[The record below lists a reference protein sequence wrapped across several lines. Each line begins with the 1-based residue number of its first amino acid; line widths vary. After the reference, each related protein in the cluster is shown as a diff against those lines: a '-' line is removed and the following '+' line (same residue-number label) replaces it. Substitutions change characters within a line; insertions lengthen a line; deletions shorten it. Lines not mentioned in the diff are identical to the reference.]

1 MPGPRLLAALCG
13 ALLCA
18 SGLFAGSGDFCDS
31 IECLNG
37 GTCLSQDELPFY
49 CLCPEGFTGPI
60 CNETEKGPCFP
71 NPCRNDAECQ
81 VLDEEAHRGDVF
93 KQYVCECKQGYSGVH
108 CESML
113 GFFYQE
119 GKRNT
124 FLIFWSPGEKSPRP
138 GPGMAAGAASRCAM
152 PLGMETGAI
161 ADRQIS
167 ASSVHLGFMALQRWA
182 PELARLHRSGIV
194 NAWTASNYDRKP
206 WIQVNL
212 LRRMQVTGVVTQ
224 GASRAGRAEYVK
236 VFKVAYSLDGKKF
249 KFIQDDENSGDKKL
263 GNPDYCHVLWLQ
275 VNRLTLILTQGY
287 LSVDTVTCWGGV
299 RRRVGELGCTPS
311 LLSENR
317 PQGSPRVS
325 VKLGN
330 TRIANTK
337 ASAHVTDA
345 EAESWQGQELPGAP
359 LLAGSELSLHPGAWG
374 CLCGSRWPAPQIDL
388 GSQKQVTG
396 IITQGARDFGN
407 IQYVAY
413 KVAHSTD
420 GLKWTEYKDPG
431 A

>member
-108 CESML
+108 CE
-113 GFFYQE
+113 
-119 GKRNT
+119 
-124 FLIFWSPGEKSPRP
+124 
-138 GPGMAAGAASRCAM
+138 SRCAM

-249 KFIQDDENSGDKKL
+249 KFIQDDENSGDK
-263 GNPDYCHVLWLQ
+263 
-275 VNRLTLILTQGY
+275 
-287 LSVDTVTCWGGV
+287 
-299 RRRVGELGCTPS
+299 
-311 LLSENR
+311 
-317 PQGSPRVS
+317 
-325 VKLGN
+325 
-330 TRIANTK
+330 
-337 ASAHVTDA
+337 
-345 EAESWQGQELPGAP
+345 
-359 LLAGSELSLHPGAWG
+359 
-374 CLCGSRWPAPQIDL
+374 IDL

-407 IQYVAY
+407 IQYVAALQGGPQY
-413 KVAHSTD
+413 
-420 GLKWTEYKDPG
+420 
-431 A
+431 